1 VTKRILEAIA
11 EVLPDDGHH
20 HISRLDV
27 RRGWGNI
34 LNIRIHATTTAGE
47 GLKVKL
53 REAIEKA
60 VGDQRHSIEIVWNT
74 PSQIQLGISDER
86 TGDLRP

>member
-1 VTKRILEAIA
+1 MTKRILAAIA
-11 EVLPDDGHH
+11 EVAPDDGHN

-27 RRGWGNI
+27 RRGGI
-34 LNIRIHATTTAGE
+34 LNIRVHAAKTAGE
-47 GLKVKL
+47 GLRVKL
-53 REAIEKA
+53 RQAIENA

-74 PSQIQLGISDER
+74 PSQIDLGLSDER